1 MQSVA
6 RQGDAAAA
14 DAASVASQRSLA
26 AWAVD
31 ATPMRPKDLSQHEW
45 NVIILQMKN
54 FNAMHWSLLQQR
66 GGAVAVLKVLGKVE
80 ASNAALLAT
89 PVANS
94 P

>member
-1 MQSVA
+1 
-6 RQGDAAAA
+6 
-14 DAASVASQRSLA
+14 
-26 AWAVD
+26 
-31 ATPMRPKDLSQHEW
+31 MRPKDLSQHEW

-54 FNAMHWSLLQQR
+54 FNAMHWSLLQR
-66 GGAVAVLKVLGKVE
+66 GEAEGQWQGQCQYRKVLTALGKVE